1 MRPYTNRRHATRI
14 DIVSPGCNS
23 QRYTPSITETHTP
36 AFLTFLHAS
45 YVQSFTPNA
54 HEVEKTCDVAVGQ
67 TRNSDSEI
75 SPAVYSDGAR
85 RMHSCA
91 KDLIAISLE
100 VDS

>member
-14 DIVSPGCNS
+14 DIVSIDCNS
-23 QRYTPSITETHTP
+23 QPYTPSITETHTP
-36 AFLTFLHAS
+36 ASLPFLPAS
-45 YVQSFTPNA
+45 YVQSFKPSA
-54 HEVEKTCDVAVGQ
+54 QEVERACDVAVGQ

-85 RMHSCA
+85 RSHSCA
-91 KDLIAISLE
+91 KGLIAISLE